1 MILVA
6 YVLMFPV
13 YFGICIYEPLDP
25 LETLIA
31 PIFFLVHLGSLDL
44 INVPF
49 QGYVVPHHCF
59 FVPYWC
65 SHIFIIFC
73 HFWGESMIKYVK
85 KVVPHVVTE
94 TFMT

>member
-1 MILVA
+1 
-6 YVLMFPV
+6 
-13 YFGICIYEPLDP
+13 
-25 LETLIA
+25 
-31 PIFFLVHLGSLDL
+31 
-44 INVPF
+44 VPF